1 MQESSTKNCLNID
14 DFIVNKISSEFIE
27 KFSSLDGSKFYK
39 MQTILGIKES
49 IKNELQKEYS
59 FMFNENDY
67 ETIFNKYENKFLT
80 YLQKSKKK
88 EKEIFKNTVIS
99 QYKKHLKQFK
109 NATSFKSAITF
120 KNTGLNSQKS
130 LKTLFKI
137 EFVKLTKHFKN
148 LSNKNNFSK
157 KYFGN
162 FLNLPFSL
170 LSTFMLF
177 LLWKCSSTI
186 ITPAKKETKNIK
198 ICKKYLQKQNI
209 LQINKISILAKLY
222 YNIVV
227 NSISNCILST
237 NNFIGGILHKISDLL
252 ALNSTNQN
260 YDFQPIYISKQYIP
274 KDIEYSIFMKNTN
287 DIMKKITKKI
297 DYNFY
302 NNLFQL
308 KQMNMN

>member
-1 MQESSTKNCLNID
+1 MQESSMKNCLNID

-27 KFSSLDGSKFYK
+27 KFSNLEGSKFYK

-59 FMFNENDY
+59 FMFNKDDY

-88 EKEIFKNTVIS
+88 EKEIFKNTIIS

-109 NATSFKSAITF
+109 NAISFKNAITF

-137 EFVKLTKHFKN
+137 EFVKLTKCFKN
-148 LSNKNNFSK
+148 IIIKNNFNK
-157 KYFGN
+157 KYFSN

-177 LLWKCSSTI
+177 LLWKCSSI
-186 ITPAKKETKNIK
+186 ITTPIKNEIKNIK

-222 YNIVV
+222 YNIAV
-227 NSISNCILST
+227 NSVSNCILST
-237 NNFIGGILHKISDLL
+237 NNFIGNILYKISDLL

-260 YDFQPIYISKQYIP
+260 YAFQPTYISKQYIP

-287 DIMKKITKKI
+287 DIMKKITEKI

-302 NNLFQL
+302 NNLFRL
-308 KQMNMN
+308 KRINMN

>member
-1 MQESSTKNCLNID
+1 MQESSTNNCLNID
-14 DFIVNKISSEFIE
+14 DFVANKISNEFIE
-27 KFSSLDGSKFYK
+27 KFSNLEGSKFYK

-88 EKEIFKNTVIS
+88 EKEIFKNTIIS

-109 NATSFKSAITF
+109 NAISFKNAITF
-120 KNTGLNSQKS
+120 KNTNLNSQKS

-137 EFVKLTKHFKN
+137 EFVKLTKYFKN
-148 LSNKNNFSK
+148 IIVKNDFNK

-162 FLNLPFSL
+162 FLNLLFSL
-170 LSTFMLF
+170 LSTFVLF
-177 LLWKCSSTI
+177 LLWKCSSI
-186 ITPAKKETKNIK
+186 ITNPAKNEAKNIK
-198 ICKKYLQKQNI
+198 ICKKYLKKQNI

-227 NSISNCILST
+227 NSVSNCILST
-237 NNFIGGILHKISDLL
+237 NNFIGNILHKISDLL

-260 YDFQPIYISKQYIP
+260 YAFQPIYISKQYIP

-287 DIMKKITKKI
+287 DIMKKITEKI

-308 KQMNMN
+308 KQININ

>member
-14 DFIVNKISSEFIE
+14 DFIANKISSEFIE
-27 KFSSLDGSKFYK
+27 KFRNLDGSKFYK

-59 FMFNENDY
+59 FMFNKDDY
-67 ETIFNKYENKFLT
+67 ETIFNKYENNFLT

-88 EKEIFKNTVIS
+88 EKEIFKNTVIL
-99 QYKKHLKQFK
+99 QHKKHLKQFK
-109 NATSFKSAITF
+109 NAISFKNAITF
-120 KNTGLNSQKS
+120 KNIGLNSQKS

-137 EFVKLTKHFKN
+137 EFVKLTKYFKN
-148 LSNKNNFSK
+148 IIIKNNFNK
-157 KYFGN
+157 KYFSN

-177 LLWKCSSTI
+177 LLWKCSSI
-186 ITPAKKETKNIK
+186 ITTPIKNEIKNIK

-209 LQINKISILAKLY
+209 LQINKISILTKLY
-222 YNIVV
+222 YNIAV
-227 NSISNCILST
+227 NSVSNCILST
-237 NNFIGGILHKISDLL
+237 NNFIGNILYKISDLL

-260 YDFQPIYISKQYIP
+260 YAFQPIYISKQYIP

-287 DIMKKITKKI
+287 DIMKKITEKI

-308 KQMNMN
+308 KQINMN

>member
-1 MQESSTKNCLNID
+1 MQESNMKSCLNID
-14 DFIVNKISSEFIE
+14 DFIANKISSEFIE
-27 KFSSLDGSKFYK
+27 KFSNLGGSKFYK
-39 MQTILGIKES
+39 MQTILSIKES

-59 FMFNENDY
+59 FMFNKDDY

-109 NATSFKSAITF
+109 NAISFKSAITF

-137 EFVKLTKHFKN
+137 EFVKLIKHFKN
-148 LSNKNNFSK
+148 LSNKNNFNK
-157 KYFGN
+157 EYFGN

-170 LSTFMLF
+170 LSTFVLF
-177 LLWKCSSTI
+177 LLWKCSSI
-186 ITPAKKETKNIK
+186 ITTLIKNEMKNIK

-222 YNIVV
+222 YNIAV
-227 NSISNCILST
+227 NSVSNCILST
-237 NNFIGGILHKISDLL
+237 NNFIGNLLHKISDLL
-252 ALNSTNQN
+252 VLNLTNQN
-260 YDFQPIYISKQYIP
+260 YAFQPTYISKQYIP

-287 DIMKKITKKI
+287 DIMKKITEKI

-308 KQMNMN
+308 KQINMN